1 MFITLSGNCATA
13 LLATA
18 AAGRFVIDAV
28 SDAVLIGLSSQSS
41 IAARLVAACTSLAI
55 TALFC

>member
-1 MFITLSGNCATA
+1 VFIMLSDNCATA

-18 AAGRFVIDAV
+18 AAGRLASDAV
-28 SDAVLIGLSSQSS
+28 SDAVLSSHFA